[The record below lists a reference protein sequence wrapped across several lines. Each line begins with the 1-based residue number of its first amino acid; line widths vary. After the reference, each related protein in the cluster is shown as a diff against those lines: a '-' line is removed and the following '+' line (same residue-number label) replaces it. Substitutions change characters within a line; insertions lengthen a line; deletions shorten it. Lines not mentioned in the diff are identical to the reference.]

1 MKRSGS
7 TVGWKWPAKESLT
20 DEVDMKA
27 LSQSDKFQL
36 EAAEG
41 WLMLGNPVEANE
53 ELEKISEGSRRHPA
67 ALSVRWQVY
76 ASAEWWE
83 AAWIVSKVLCEALPD
98 SAEAWICQAN
108 TVRKYKGVL
117 EALEILLSKR
127 LKFKG
132 HPVVLYNLAC
142 YAAQVGRF
150 DDAGRWLTD
159 AFRAED
165 GIALKVAAVYD
176 PDLRPLWEKVG
187 DARLFELNAELSK
200 AELK

>member
-1 MKRSGS
+1 MKELPIADR
-7 TVGWKWPAKESLT
+7 
-20 DEVDMKA
+20 
-27 LSQSDKFQL
+27 FQL

-53 ELEKISEGSRRHPA
+53 ELEKLSPENRRHPA

-83 AAWIVSKVLCEALPD
+83 AAWIVSRVLCEVLPD

-108 TVRKYKGVL
+108 TVRKYKGAR
-117 EALEILLSKR
+117 EAMDLLR
-127 LKFKG
+127 RMLAKFRG

-150 DDAGRWLTD
+150 DEAGRWLTD

-176 PDLRPLWEKVG
+176 PDLRPLWEQVG
-187 DARLFELNAELSK
+187 DARLFELHAETN
-200 AELK
+200 E

>member
-1 MKRSGS
+1 MKELPMGDR
-7 TVGWKWPAKESLT
+7 
-20 DEVDMKA
+20 
-27 LSQSDKFQL
+27 FQL

-53 ELEKISEGSRRHPA
+53 ELEKISPENRRHPA
-67 ALSVRWQVY
+67 ALSIRWQVY

-83 AAWIVSKVLCEALPD
+83 AAWIVSKVLCEVLPD

-108 TVRKYKGVL
+108 TVRKYRGAR
-117 EALEILLSKR
+117 EAMELLQSR
-127 LKFKG
+127 LRKFGG

-159 AFRAED
+159 AFKAED

-176 PDLRPLWEKVG
+176 PDLRPLWEQVG
-187 DARLFELNAELSK
+187 DVRLFEMHAE
-200 AELK
+200 AEK